1 MNKSESTED
10 TERVDVG
17 VSNELARPNSEDDFE
32 AMCHVLYGLVYKNN
46 FSRVGGPGQS
56 QFGVD
61 ILGHDGTKPIGIQ
74 CKHYNRKSF
83 TLATVKDDIQK
94 VEDTGLKIE
103 HLLFATTVASKADVV
118 RQVFELNSERIK
130 EGKFSVSV
138 NFWED
143 ISGHIRL
150 YPQVGRNFIPGFPG
164 STLLEVQETV
174 DTHLD
179 LYIVDAATRAKTSQE
194 TSEIFAIAKTLLE
207 RSNLQTNS
215 IPAAR
220 GDEADPRVVASLDL
234 IRDKLREGKCKDALE
249 LLNALGDPVEFRDQF
264 SRFRWHANFAFV
276 HLLEGRYDEAAEGFL
291 KAYPFA
297 QDDEKANA
305 NRAHA
310 LILKKDFEAAFSA
323 CEEGLA
329 KFPLSEILWSLKVNI
344 LQSLGDTEP
353 AKDIP
358 KEITNSSDI
367 LYGLAGVESTIGN
380 YPAAIAFI
388 KQSIAADGGSFN
400 AKRVYLADALSWCA
414 SDSVEALHGQ
424 ISKAQYAELTKAVA
438 QFEPLEKNL
447 PLIQSDHIS
456 EEVASN
462 IVISLV
468 LLDQKDRAFALV
480 NNLLNRHPL
489 LENLLRIKLQE
500 LDEKNDIKAIHNL
513 TDLHL
518 NELPV
523 PVIGILVEI
532 AANQGDKA
540 WYATLMAIVEKSDL
554 EIKRLEMLRTFSIL
568 AEWKSGNKSEAVE
581 IAHAYLEK
589 NSDDVLI
596 RVLLSQMLREF
607 GSLDDAIREGL
618 TAKKSLSSEANS
630 LEKLQVAEQL
640 YQLQEFSEA
649 SSIYHQLVKEPGRDE
664 FTKKLLICLVESDQ
678 RRKALD
684 IINYLPAEI
693 RELSDFRRIEA
704 NLARRMGNWSLMRDL
719 LAIELDLQPEN
730 INVALNFLGATYR
743 LNELE
748 VITKYL
754 ERDPRFKNSTLEAEF
769 EFSKYQANLGFSLL
783 ALNRLYRQYRD
794 NSSSTKAAS
803 YYLGQ
808 VLIGRSLPEMTKLDA
823 VASGCAVHLK
833 SASNTRCIVIDIEH
847 FNTRSWPE
855 LVSANSPLFNRLQGL
870 RKGDHVT
877 LDNGLANSDYEITSI
892 ESIYNFAARQANDL
906 ISLAAEPTG
915 PIYSVKVI
923 NDDGSFDIQSILESA
938 KQRREHVQR
947 IFDTYKKHRFPLVML
962 AKSLGTDPVTLILE
976 WPYKEVPFYV
986 GSGTHQER
994 ENSVKLIKENKAPYV
1009 LDLLTIAELVHRKC
1023 SDSITK
1029 LTGRPIVPSTV
1040 REHLLML
1047 IELASTPRES
1057 ASVRENNGQL
1067 IMNDIPPKYHEN
1079 RLSLLSEMQ
1088 SYIDNFCE
1096 VLVTA
1101 GPQEV
1106 TDAHRLAAEVLD
1118 YDSMDVIYLCN
1129 ERNATLISEDGAF
1142 RLLATEA
1149 GVVNSMGVLPLLMEA
1164 CDTGLISK
1172 KTYADVVFSK
1182 LDSGHDFV
1190 SIRAEDMFTI
1200 ARLTP
1205 YRVSD
1210 LVKQALDTFRRPTLD
1225 IASGVYVCCQF
1236 IILII
1241 PILQSRISSLYIK
1254 FILDVLTYERPEL
1267 DKTIR
1272 KSISLSLSAVLNNP
1286 TCKLKPRERKAF
1298 DEILNILEENTQVN
1312 PRRLIPHTIQQLF
1325 YKK

>member
-1 MNKSESTED
+1 
-10 TERVDVG
+10 VG

-32 AMCHVLYGLVYKNN
+32 AMCHVLYGLVYNNN
-46 FSRVGGPGQS
+46 FSRVGGPGQN

-61 ILGHDGTKPIGIQ
+61 ILGHDGAKSIGIQ
-74 CKHYNRKSF
+74 CKHYNKKPF
-83 TLATVKDDIQK
+83 TLTTVKDDIKK
-94 VEDTGLKIE
+94 VEDANLKID
-103 HLLFATTVASKADVV
+103 HLLFATTAASKADVV

-130 EGKFSVSV
+130 EGKFSVYV

-150 YPQVGRNFIPGFPG
+150 YPQVGRSFIPGFPG
-164 STLLEVQETV
+164 STILEIQETV
-174 DTHLD
+174 DTHFD
-179 LYIVDAATRAKTSQE
+179 LYTADAATRAKTSQE
-194 TSEIFAIAKTLLE
+194 TSEIFAMAKTLLE

-249 LLNALGDPVEFRDQF
+249 LLNALGDPADFKDQF
-264 SRFRWHANFAFV
+264 SCFRWHANFAFV
-276 HLLEGRYDEAAEGFL
+276 HLLEGHYSEAAEGFL

-305 NRAHA
+305 NRTHA
-310 LILKKDFEAAFSA
+310 LILKKDFRAALSA

-358 KEITNSSDI
+358 EEITNSSDV
-367 LYGLAGVESTIGN
+367 LFGLAGVKSTKAD

-400 AKRVYLADALSWCA
+400 SKRVYLADALSWCA
-414 SDSVEALHGQ
+414 SDPVGALHGQ
-424 ISKAQYAELTKAVA
+424 ISKTQYAELAEAVA
-438 QFEPLEKNL
+438 HFEPLEKNL
-447 PLIQSDHIS
+447 PSIQSDHIS

-462 IVISLV
+462 IVVSLV

-540 WYATLMAIVEKSDL
+540 WYATLMEIVEKSDL

-581 IAHAYLEK
+581 IAYAYLEK
-589 NSDDVLI
+589 NSDDVLT
-596 RVLLSQMLREF
+596 RVILSQMLKEF
-607 GSLDDAIREGL
+607 GKLDDAIKEAL
-618 TAKKSLSSEANS
+618 TAKEYLSSEANS
-630 LEKLQVAEQL
+630 LEKLQVAELL

-649 SSIYHQLVKEPGRDE
+649 SSIYHQLVKEPGSDE

-684 IINYLPAEI
+684 ILNYLPAEI
-693 RELSDFRRIEA
+693 REFSDFRRIEA

-719 LAIELDLQPEN
+719 LAIELDQQPEN
-730 INVALNFLGATYR
+730 INVALNFLGAAYR

-769 EFSKYQANLGFSLL
+769 EFSKYQANQGLSLL

-808 VLIGRSLPEMTKLDA
+808 VLIGKSLPEMLELDV

-833 SASNTRCIVIDIEH
+833 SSSNSRCIVIDIDQ
-847 FNTRSWPE
+847 FDVKSWPE
-855 LVSANSPLFNRLQGL
+855 LISSNSVLFKKLLGL
-870 RKGDHVT
+870 KKGEHVT
-877 LDNGLANSDYEITSI
+877 LDSGLANSDYVVTNI
-892 ESIYNFAARQANDL
+892 ESIYNFAARKAHEL
-906 ISLAAEPTG
+906 VSSAAEPTG
-915 PIYSVKVI
+915 PIYSVRVV
-923 NDDGSFDIQSILESA
+923 NDDGTLDIQAILESA

-947 IFDTYKKHRFPLVML
+947 IFDTYKKYRFPIVML
-962 AKSLGTDPVTLILE
+962 AKSLGTDPVTLMFE
-976 WPYKEVPFYV
+976 WPYKEVPFFV

-994 ENSVKLIKENKAPYV
+994 ENSVKLIKENKARYV
-1009 LDLLTIAELVHRKC
+1009 LDLLTIAELVSRKC
-1023 SDSITK
+1023 FDSITK
-1029 LTGRPIVPSTV
+1029 LTGRPLVPSTV

-1047 IELASTPRES
+1047 IELANAPRES
-1057 ASVRENNGQL
+1057 ASIRENNGQL

-1079 RLSLLSEMQ
+1079 RLSFLLEMQ
-1088 SYIDNFCE
+1088 SCIDNFCE
-1096 VLVTA
+1096 VVVTT

-1106 TDAHRLAAEVLD
+1106 TDAHRLAAEALD
-1118 YDSMDVIYLCN
+1118 HDSLDVIYLCN
-1129 ERNATLISEDGAF
+1129 ERNATLISEDGSF
-1142 RLLATEA
+1142 RLIATEA
-1149 GVVNSMGVLPLLMEA
+1149 GVANSMGTQPLLMEA
-1164 CDTGLISK
+1164 CDTGVISK
-1172 KTYADVVFSK
+1172 KVYADIVFSK

-1210 LVKQALDTFRRPTLD
+1210 SLKEALDTFRRPTLD
-1225 IASGVYVCCQF
+1225 IVSGVYVCCEF
-1236 IILII
+1236 IIRII
-1241 PILQSRISSLYIK
+1241 LNIQPRISLLYIRY
-1254 FILDVLTYERPEL
+1254 ILEVLLFERLDL
-1267 DKTIR
+1267 DKVIR
-1272 KSISLSLSAVLNNP
+1272 ESVSISILAALND
-1286 TCKLKPRERKAF
+1286 TKCKLKQRERKAY
-1298 DEILNILEENTQVN
+1298 EEFLTTPEESGQAN
-1312 PRRLIPHTIQQLF
+1312 PKRPIPFTIQQLF